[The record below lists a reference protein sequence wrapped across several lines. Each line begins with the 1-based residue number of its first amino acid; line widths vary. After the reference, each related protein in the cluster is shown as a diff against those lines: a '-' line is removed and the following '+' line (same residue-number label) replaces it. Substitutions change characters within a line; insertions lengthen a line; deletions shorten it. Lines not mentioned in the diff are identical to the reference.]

1 MKSFKEY
8 LDESCWKGYTAIGVK
23 KKGNRTVPN
32 CVPVKE
38 DGMGAGAVA
47 AGPTNVVS
55 GGAIAGT
62 GGKGGEPGVDLRK
75 KRKRHDPRMMGI
87 GKRKDF

>member
-38 DGMGAGAVA
+38 DGMGAAA
-47 AGPTNVVS
+47 AGAPANNV
-55 GGAIAGT
+55 GAGNIAGT
-62 GGKGGEPGVDLRK
+62 GGRAGEPGVSK
-75 KRKRHDPRMMGI
+75 KRKSPISFKMTRRSLPNL
-87 GKRKDF
+87 

>member
-38 DGMGAGAVA
+38 DGMGAAA
-47 AGPTNVVS
+47 AGAPANNV
-55 GGAIAGT
+55 GAGNIAGT
-62 GGKGGEPGVDLRK
+62 GGRAGEPGVSK
-75 KRKRHDPRMMGI
+75 KRKSPVTFKMARRSLPNL
-87 GKRKDF
+87 